1 MALDVHVV
9 TPDREVWGGPADM
22 VIAHG
27 TAGDVGILPG
37 HAPLLIRLAIGEL
50 RIQQDGGGW
59 EWVAVD
65 GGFLHVTSEEGA
77 TRVDVL
83 ATQAE
88 TSAEVDRAAA
98 QARVR
103 ELQEQVGVADDP
115 SLKVELEK
123 ARVRAELGE

>member
-27 TAGDVGILPG
+27 TAGDVGILSG

-50 RIQQDGGGW
+50 RIQPAGGGW
-59 EWVAVD
+59 ESVVVD

-88 TSAEVDRAAA
+88 TSTEVDHAAA

-103 ELQEQVGVADDP
+103 ELQERASVDDDP
-115 SLKVELEK
+115 SLKIELEK
-123 ARVRAELGE
+123 ARVRSELGE